1 MAKSKLRKYERVKHL
16 PNVTMPAYGESREA
30 HTYPWNQTRYTG
42 LKKVLELGCGK
53 GEHSLEFA
61 AADQGKLCVGVDRKS
76 HRICVGA
83 EKALA
88 RDLQNILFLRARI
101 EQIGLYFVERSIS
114 EIWLPF
120 PDPHVKARA
129 AKDRLTAPPFL
140 DAYAKLLKPGGLVHL
155 KTDSDLLYHFSVD
168 AIQRWGGRAVAASED
183 IHGENPASMG
193 APEIGS
199 AFETAARSE
208 GRAIK
213 YLAFALEK

>member
-1 MAKSKLRKYERVKHL
+1 MDHLDGDHLVGRLTQGRLGHPRREPVDGVGGRRAKPLMHPASLRRCRQRLKSPE
-16 PNVTMPAYGESREA
+16 AYRG
-30 HTYPWNQTRYTG
+30 
-42 LKKVLELGCGK
+42 
-53 GEHSLEFA
+53 
-61 AADQGKLCVGVDRKS
+61 
-76 HRICVGA
+76 
-83 EKALA
+83 
-88 RDLQNILFLRARI
+88 
-101 EQIGLYFVERSIS
+101 
-114 EIWLPF
+114 
-120 PDPHVKARA
+120 ARA